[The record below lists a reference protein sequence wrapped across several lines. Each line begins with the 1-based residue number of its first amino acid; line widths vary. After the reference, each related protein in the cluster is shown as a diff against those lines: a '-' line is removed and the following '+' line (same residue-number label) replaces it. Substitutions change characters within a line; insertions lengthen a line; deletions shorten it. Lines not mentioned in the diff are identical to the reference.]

1 MIGTEKVA
9 KFRKWYSLK
18 AIMILNTIECVFWLV
33 LIMIS
38 CMSVKAC
45 NGLGC
50 TLSGLTIMFGFLL
63 LYVFTSHP
71 PSRSWRSLINS
82 FLAIP
87 VAYVSIR
94 HHSHYKKHG
103 YHPDE
108 KHHLNEGRQLPLTRT
123 ESSEVYRK
131 WEVSDLDSELKLW
144 VRFMEQNSL
153 VRVRVGQDIVIH
165 VYLNSQNVHKVQIQL
180 SQQ

>member
-9 KFRKWYSLK
+9 KLRKWYSLK

-33 LIMIS
+33 LIIIS
-38 CMSVKAC
+38 CMSVKRC
-45 NGLGC
+45 SGLGC
-50 TLSGLTIMFGFLL
+50 TVSGLTIMFGFLL
-63 LYVFTSHP
+63 LYV
-71 PSRSWRSLINS
+71 LINRFVGRVLMVS

-108 KHHLNEGRQLPLTRT
+108 SHHLNEGRQLPVTGT
-123 ESSEVYRK
+123 ETTQVWGK
-131 WEVSDLDSELKLW
+131 
-144 VRFMEQNSL
+144 
-153 VRVRVGQDIVIH
+153 
-165 VYLNSQNVHKVQIQL
+165 
-180 SQQ
+180 